1 MSATVRDLLLGSP
14 TKAKAAAMHTDA
26 TGSWA
31 AVIATCDAW
40 RVLPH
45 LNRRVTEAGVTMPRD
60 VRQAF
65 RGLTAKAFLRTS
77 RCLERGAAALARLNG
92 SGIRCAGFKG
102 VAAVGL
108 LHGGPGDR
116 TLQDVDILIDERDLA
131 RSLVVLSEIGF
142 VPVLSGSLQDY
153 VAFVRNCPGFAGNQ
167 AVVLADG
174 RGGSIDLHWRLGRLD
189 TRRLLAEVETV
200 NVFGNGVPVVRA
212 AHCITVAAHHS
223 IRNDFVPDDIVRDLI
238 DFREWLPLIERRGEA
253 RLAAAFAKENQL
265 LGPALALAHLVES
278 YGERPSPPSLAEGAV
293 AGELEVMADLVELY
307 RIQSH
312 EGVINTDLVYLASA
326 RSLRQILA
334 GVGSG
339 WRRYRAH
346 MKALEQTNGRLAI
359 PLGPRLRRIAA
370 DAWRLPVRRWRLVRA
385 LAAAKSAATD

>member
-1 MSATVRDLLLGSP
+1 MSATTRDLLLGSP
-14 TKAKAAAMHTDA
+14 TRSKAAAVHTDA
-26 TGSWA
+26 TDSWA
-31 AVIATCDAW
+31 AVISTCEEW
-40 RVLPH
+40 RVLPQ
-45 LNRRVTEAGVTMPRD
+45 LNRRLTEAGVPMPGD
-60 VRQAF
+60 VRRAF

-77 RCLERGAAALARLNG
+77 RCLERGAAALAQLNR

-131 RSLVVLSEIGF
+131 RSLVALSEIGF
-142 VPVLSGSLQDY
+142 VPAISGSLQDY

-189 TRRLLAEVETV
+189 TRKLLAEAETV
-200 NVFGNGVPVVRA
+200 KLLGHGVPVVRA
-212 AHCITVAAHHS
+212 AHCVTVAAHHA
-223 IRNDFVPDDIVRDLI
+223 IRNDFVPDDIVRDLL

-253 RLAAAFAKENQL
+253 RLAGAFAKENQL
-265 LGPALALAHLVES
+265 LGSALALAHLVES
-278 YGERPSPPSLAEGAV
+278 YGERPSPASLADEAE
-293 AGELEVMADLVELY
+293 AGELHVKADLSELY
-307 RIQSH
+307 RIQSL
-312 EGVINTDLVYLASA
+312 EGVINTDLFYLASA
-326 RSLRQILA
+326 GSMRQLLA

-346 MKALEQTNGRLAI
+346 MKALEQTNGRPAI
-359 PLGPRLRRIAA
+359 PLGPRLCRIAA